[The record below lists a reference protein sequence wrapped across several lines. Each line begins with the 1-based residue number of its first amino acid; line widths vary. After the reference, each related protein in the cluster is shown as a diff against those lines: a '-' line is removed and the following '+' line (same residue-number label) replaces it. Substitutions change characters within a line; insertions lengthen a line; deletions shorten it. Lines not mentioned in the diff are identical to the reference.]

1 MSVLKVNDNKNR
13 NFILGSVEV
22 VVDHSV
28 VEDTTAIGVATVV
41 SFNVAVAA
49 GIGVVVITVDVT
61 GGYLKTSCL

>member
-1 MSVLKVNDNKNR
+1 MIIKIETLFLDLLR
-13 NFILGSVEV
+13 LF
-22 VVDHSV
+22 VDHSV

-49 GIGVVVITVDVT
+49 GIGAVVITVDVT